1 MPAACIA
8 DRKGISMNSKPHHL
22 DGHALRGAA
31 LLCLLAGACAAQ
43 DSVSR
48 NANGGSGLPGD
59 ALRPWTGASQRT
71 NYVVDLTPLST
82 SGGTPLGIAPIMKSG
97 QVSASR
103 FTAFNGAASISQT
116 LRRDTPFP
124 AASYASWAAPGG
136 GVNST
141 ENNQALVTPVP
152 VSGNATVF
160 GVGFMDFDELLVSA
174 TNVFTNQLVGGLI
187 AFDPAAPDR
196 LYVSRIVAA
205 VNNPLGANDR
215 SQFGYGAID
224 ADGNLCFR
232 ADSFGASGPAT
243 SLLVGDNYFR
253 VKLATRGTTVNVI
266 DNAGAT
272 APSSTDWILQ
282 RSSMTHATPACVP
295 QDVAGRPLLVGADFA
310 GSMKLEQSPLT
321 LASTTA
327 HRPASTDHRGAVS
340 VSGRAIFPGSVAT
353 AAILARSLTGGGKTD
368 AMSVSGLLPDGSVA
382 TARTLKLP
390 ATLTDACDSFAW
402 PLGGGDFRHFDSQVT
417 FRGGTGPVSVAL
429 DQSGRAV
436 AAAVLHN
443 GGSPLASNPFNAIAA
458 ARFNPADPLSAVQWT
473 TIGWVNSTTLTGKE
487 LQGDYG
493 ADGIPGTADAGEADG
508 QVDATDAPIGRLASM
523 SELGVGLV
531 GPSMSTP
538 TFDAAGNAYFVAAAA
553 LKRRT
558 GPQNPFDFKL
568 VVVRGLYDPSSFC
581 YSLEVLAESGQVF
594 AGRNS
599 GRSYRLAALN
609 LADADSIST
618 AAIWSGSAMQQA
630 WNGEDTSSLSP
641 DAPQHLGGLALS
653 ARIVYDVDQD
663 GLFNDPTA
671 IGGDVNSVDEA
682 YNVVLYVG
690 NVTPL
695 APPCPAD
702 YNADGGVDGA
712 DVEAFFVDWESGS
725 SAADVNFDGGVDG
738 GDLEVFFIAWSN
750 GGC

>member
-1 MPAACIA
+1 
-8 DRKGISMNSKPHHL
+8 MNSKPHHL

-31 LLCLLAGACAAQ
+31 LLFLLAGACAAQ

-71 NYVVDLTPLST
+71 NYVVDLATIST
-82 SGGTPLGIAPIMKSG
+82 SGGTLLGIAPIMKSG

-103 FTAFNGAASISQT
+103 FTAFNGASSISQT

-124 AASYASWAAPGG
+124 AASYASWTAAGG
-136 GVNST
+136 GVNAT

-152 VSGNATVF
+152 ASGNASVF

-174 TNVFTNQLVGGLI
+174 TNVFTNQLVGGLV

-196 LYVSRIVAA
+196 LYVSRIIAA

-253 VKLATRGTTVNVI
+253 VRLATRGTTVNVI

-272 APSSTDWILQ
+272 AASSTDWLLQ

-310 GSMKLEQSPLT
+310 GAMKLEQSALT

-327 HRPASTDHRGAVS
+327 HRPGATDHRGALS
-340 VSGRAIFPGSVAT
+340 VSGRSIFPGSVAT
-353 AAILARSLTGGGKTD
+353 AAILTRSLTGGGKTD
-368 AMSVSGLLPDGSVA
+368 AMSVSGLLQDGSVA

-390 ATLTDACDSFAW
+390 ATLTDSCDSFAW

-429 DQSGRAV
+429 DQAGRAL

-458 ARFNPADPLSAVQWT
+458 ARFNPADPVSAVQWT
-473 TIGWVNSTTLTGKE
+473 TIGWVNSSTLTGKE

-493 ADGIPGTADAGEADG
+493 ADGIPGTGDAGEGDG
-508 QVDATDAPIGRLASM
+508 QVDAVDAPIGRLASM

-630 WNGEDTSSLSP
+630 WNGEDTSSLAP
-641 DAPQHLGGLALS
+641 DAPQHLGGLVLS
-653 ARIVYDVDQD
+653 ARIVYDVNED

-671 IGGDVNSVDEA
+671 VGGDVNSVDEA

-702 YNADGGVDGA
+702 YNQDGGVDGG
-712 DVEAFFVDWESGS
+712 DVEAFFFDWESGS
-725 SAADVNFDGGVDG
+725 SNADVNFDGGVDG
-738 GDLEVFFIAWSN
+738 GDLEVFFNAWSN

>member
-1 MPAACIA
+1 
-8 DRKGISMNSKPHHL
+8 MNASNCPSI
-22 DGHALRGAA
+22 GRHAVRAAA
-31 LLCLLAGACAAQ
+31 LLCLLAGACVAQ

-59 ALRPWTGASQRT
+59 ALRPWTGSSQRT
-71 NYVVDLTPLST
+71 NYVVDLTSFAT
-82 SGGTPLGIAPIMKSG
+82 SGGTPMGIAPLMKSG
-97 QVSASR
+97 QVSTSR
-103 FTAFNGAASISQT
+103 FTALNGASSISQT

-124 AASYASWAAPGG
+124 AASYSSWTAAGG
-136 GVNST
+136 GVNAT
-141 ENNQALVTPVP
+141 ENNSTLVTPVP
-152 VSGNATVF
+152 ASGNASVF

-174 TNVFTNQLVGGLI
+174 TNVFTNQVVGGLV
-187 AFDPAAPDR
+187 AFDPGVPDR
-196 LYVSRIVAA
+196 LYVSRVIAA
-205 VNNPLGANDR
+205 LNSPLGSNDR
-215 SQFGYGAID
+215 SQFGYGSVD

-253 VKLATRGTTVNVI
+253 VRLAARTAAVNVI

-272 APSSTDWILQ
+272 NAASTDWVLQ
-282 RSSMTHATPACVP
+282 RSAMTHATPACVP
-295 QDVAGRPLLVGADFA
+295 QDLAGRPLLVGADFA
-310 GSMKLEQSPLT
+310 GAMKLEQSPLT

-327 HRPASTDHRGAVS
+327 HRPASIDHRGAVS

-353 AAILARSLTGGGKTD
+353 AAILARSSTGGGKTD
-368 AMSVSGLLPDGSVA
+368 ALSVSGLLTDGSVA
-382 TARTLKLP
+382 VARTLKLP

-429 DQSGRAV
+429 DQSGRAI

-443 GGSPLASNPFNAIAA
+443 GSSPLASNPFNAIAA
-458 ARFNPADPLSAVQWT
+458 ARFNPADPVSAVQWT
-473 TIGWVNSTTLTGKE
+473 TIGWVNSTSLTGKE

-493 ADGIPGTADAGEADG
+493 ADGIPGTADAGEGDG
-508 QVDATDAPIGRLASM
+508 QVTATDATIGRLASM
-523 SELGVGLV
+523 SELGAGLI

-568 VVVRGLYDPSSFC
+568 VVVRGLYDPATFC

-594 AGRNS
+594 TGRNS
-599 GRSYRLAALN
+599 GRSWRLAALN

-618 AAIWSGSAMQQA
+618 ASIWSGSAMQQA

-641 DAPQHLGGLALS
+641 DAPQHLGGLVVS
-653 ARIVYDVDQD
+653 ARVVYDVNQD

-682 YNVVLYVG
+682 YNAVLYVG

-695 APPCPAD
+695 ESPCPAD
-702 YNADGGVDGA
+702 YNQDGGVDGG
-712 DVEAFFVDWESGS
+712 DVEAFFFDWELGS
-725 SAADVNFDGGVDG
+725 AAADVNFDGGVDG
-738 GDLEVFFIAWSN
+738 GDLEVFFNAWSN

>member
-1 MPAACIA
+1 MNASNCPSIGRHAAC
-8 DRKGISMNSKPHHL
+8 
-22 DGHALRGAA
+22 GAA
-31 LLCLLAGACAAQ
+31 LLCLLAGAAAAQ

-59 ALRPWTGASQRT
+59 ALRPWTGSSQRT
-71 NYVVDLTPLST
+71 NYVVDLTSFVT
-82 SGGTPLGIAPIMKSG
+82 SAGTTLGIAPLMKSG
-97 QVSASR
+97 QVSSSR
-103 FTAFNGAASISQT
+103 FTAFNGASSISQT
-116 LRRDTPFP
+116 VRRDTPFP
-124 AASYASWAAPGG
+124 ASSYAAWSEAGG
-136 GVNST
+136 GVNPT
-141 ENNQALVTPVP
+141 ENNQTLVTPVP
-152 VSGNATVF
+152 ASGNASVF

-174 TNVFTNQLVGGLI
+174 TNVFTNQLVGGLV

-196 LYVSRIVAA
+196 LFVSRIIAA

-215 SQFGYGAID
+215 SQFGYGAVD

-232 ADSFGASGPAT
+232 ADSFNASGPAT

-253 VKLATRGTTVNVI
+253 VRLAARTTSVNVI
-266 DNAGAT
+266 DNAGGSA
-272 APSSTDWILQ
+272 AASTDWVLQ
-282 RSSMTHATPACVP
+282 RSAMTHATPACVP
-295 QDVAGRPLLVGADFA
+295 QDLAGRPLLVGADFA
-310 GSMKLEQSPLT
+310 GAMKLEQSPLT

-340 VSGRAIFPGSVAT
+340 VSGRAVFPGSIAT
-353 AAILARSLTGGGKTD
+353 AAILTRSSTGGGKTD
-368 AMSVSGLLPDGSVA
+368 AMSVSGLLSDGSVA
-382 TARTLKLP
+382 VARTLKLP
-390 ATLTDACDSFAW
+390 ATLADACDSFAW

-429 DQSGRAV
+429 DQGGRAI

-443 GGSPLASNPFNAIAA
+443 GSSPLASNPFNAIAA
-458 ARFNPADPLSAVQWT
+458 ARFNPADPVSAVQWT
-473 TIGWVNSTTLTGKE
+473 TIGWVNSTALTGKE

-493 ADGIPGTADAGEADG
+493 ADGIPGTADAGEGDG
-508 QVDATDAPIGRLASM
+508 QVDSLDAPIGRLASM
-523 SELGVGLV
+523 SELGTGLI

-558 GPQNPFDFKL
+558 GPQNPFDFK
-568 VVVRGLYDPSSFC
+568 VVAVRGTYDPATFC

-599 GRSYRLAALN
+599 GRSWRLAALN

-618 AAIWSGSAMQQA
+618 ASIWSGSAMQQA
-630 WNGEDTSSLSP
+630 WNGEDTSTLP
-641 DAPQHLGGLALS
+641 PGAPQHLGGLVLS
-653 ARIVYDVDQD
+653 ARIVYDVNQD

-682 YNVVLYVG
+682 YNAVLYVG

-702 YNADGGVDGA
+702 YNVDGGVDGA
-712 DVEAFFVDWESGS
+712 DVEAFFVDWEAGS
-725 SAADVNFDGGVDG
+725 SAADVNLDGGVDG
-738 GDLEVFFIAWSN
+738 GDLEVFFNAWSN